1 MCAVLA
7 GVKEVTYGTAVG
19 HHQALKAPLVAQ
31 DILQQ
36 TVAGAARLT
45 FITVVG
51 AHNLLHVTLLYQ
63 ALECR
68 QVSFPKVTSR
78 YAHIELMA
86 QRLRSAVNCIVLGA
100 RVQFKVFLVIAL
112 HTLYGLG
119 THNGVQIGILTR
131 SLLTAAPTGITE
143 YVHVWTPE

>member
-1 MCAVLA
+1 MGAVLA
-7 GVKEVTYGTAVG
+7 GVEEVTYGTAVG
-19 HHQALKAPLVAQ
+19 YHQTLKAPLVAQ

-68 QVSFPKVTSR
+68 QVSFPKVTAR
-78 YAHIELMA
+78 YGHVKLMT
-86 QRLRSAVNCIVLGA
+86 QGLGTAVNCIVLGA
-100 RVQFKVFLVIAL
+100 RVQLKILAVITL
-112 HTLYGLG
+112 HTFYGLG
-119 THNGVQIGILTR
+119 THNGVQIRILAR